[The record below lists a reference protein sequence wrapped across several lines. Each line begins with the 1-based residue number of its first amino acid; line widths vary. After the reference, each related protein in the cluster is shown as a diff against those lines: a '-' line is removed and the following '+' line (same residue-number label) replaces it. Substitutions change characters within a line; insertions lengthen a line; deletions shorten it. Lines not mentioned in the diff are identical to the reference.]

1 MKVTL
6 DRDRAILV
14 LDPAKCE
21 IPLLERIIAFQY
33 DEEKKEYSI
42 PLAAYDDLIATL
54 GSQIEFVTPID
65 HIHRAYL
72 DLGPL
77 VCTAD
82 PSVCE
87 HMKIKLYDYQIIG
100 ATAFLPYAKRCLL
113 ADEVGLGKT
122 AQAIGA
128 YAYLKSKGMA
138 KRALLFCKKN
148 LKRQWAAEIQKFTD
162 LTSIVIEGSPDK
174 RVKMYK
180 QIMAENFDFIIV
192 NYEYLQHNSTYRK
205 KTGGLDDLNYLKSI
219 ARTSDVIIMDE
230 IQKIKNHR
238 AKTARGALSLDA
250 PYKWGL
256 TGTPI
261 ENTPEDLFN
270 IFKFLNPRVLG
281 TNRQLFRDKFLE
293 LDFYGNQ
300 IAVKNQEQL
309 RKLVAPYM
317 LRRLQKDV
325 GISCPSERIEF
336 VRLEMDPIQESIYKL
351 IRGAFYGEHT
361 GVPSLDGT
369 TNPLGLFPLLLQVA
383 NTPLVLK
390 NSSSE
395 AGLELYNKYV
405 ARKLKGISIPKIEW
419 IEDFLT
425 DRQYYSSKAKTVIF
439 TRSDDMAK
447 LIADRLGRIF
457 GIDKVLLYIGGLS
470 EHMQQELKQKFWNEA
485 VVIVCTDAAKE
496 GLNLQCADVEINVDL
511 PWNPA
516 SLQQRIGRIKR
527 TASQFANVRIINL
540 LSVNSIDERV
550 LQVIYERQ
558 NLFDLIVNGN
568 VAPIKLTEDL
578 MRQLA

>member
-1 MKVTL
+1 
-6 DRDRAILV
+6 
-14 LDPAKCE
+14 
-21 IPLLERIIAFQY
+21 
-33 DEEKKEYSI
+33 
-42 PLAAYDDLIATL
+42 
-54 GSQIEFVTPID
+54 
-65 HIHRAYL
+65 
-72 DLGPL
+72 
-77 VCTAD
+77 
-82 PSVCE
+82 
-87 HMKIKLYDYQIIG
+87 
-100 ATAFLPYAKRCLL
+100 
-113 ADEVGLGKT
+113 
-122 AQAIGA
+122 
-128 YAYLKSKGMA
+128 
-138 KRALLFCKKN
+138 
-148 LKRQWAAEIQKFTD
+148 
-162 LTSIVIEGSPDK
+162 
-174 RVKMYK
+174 
-180 QIMAENFDFIIV
+180 
-192 NYEYLQHNSTYRK
+192 
-205 KTGGLDDLNYLKSI
+205 
-219 ARTSDVIIMDE
+219 
-230 IQKIKNHR
+230 
-238 AKTARGALSLDA
+238 
-250 PYKWGL
+250 
-256 TGTPI
+256 
-261 ENTPEDLFN
+261 
-270 IFKFLNPRVLG
+270 
-281 TNRQLFRDKFLE
+281 
-293 LDFYGNQ
+293 
-300 IAVKNQEQL
+300 
-309 RKLVAPYM
+309 
-317 LRRLQKDV
+317 
-325 GISCPSERIEF
+325 
-336 VRLEMDPIQESIYKL
+336 
-351 IRGAFYGEHT
+351 
-361 GVPSLDGT
+361 
-369 TNPLGLFPLLLQVA
+369 LQVA

-405 ARKLKGISIPKIEW
+405 AHKLKGISIPKIEW